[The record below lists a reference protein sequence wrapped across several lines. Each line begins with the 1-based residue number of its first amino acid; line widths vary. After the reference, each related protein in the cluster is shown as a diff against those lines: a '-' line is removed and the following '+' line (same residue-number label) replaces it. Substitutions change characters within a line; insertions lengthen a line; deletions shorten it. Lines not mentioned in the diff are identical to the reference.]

1 MQRIAAWHAAPD
13 SAVACPVCDAQG
25 LTVLDRSARPYA
37 EWYVLVCNAC
47 GLEHTLQIPMAPLT
61 PPIE

>member
-1 MQRIAAWHAAPD
+1 MQRIAAWRAAPD

-25 LTVLDRSARPYA
+25 LTVLDRSARPHA

-47 GLEHTLQIPMAPLT
+47 GLEHTLHIPMAPPAT
-61 PPIE
+61 PFD